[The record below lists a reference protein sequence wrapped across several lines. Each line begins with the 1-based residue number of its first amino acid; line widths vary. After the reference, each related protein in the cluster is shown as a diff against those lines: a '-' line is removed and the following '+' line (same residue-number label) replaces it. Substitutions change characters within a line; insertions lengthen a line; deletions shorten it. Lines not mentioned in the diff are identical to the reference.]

1 MNGPTKYF
9 YDFGPFRFDPEQ
21 RLLLRDGR
29 PVPLAPKVVESLSL
43 LVENACRLV
52 EKEELVKRVWP
63 DAFVEDGNLNKN
75 IFLLRKVLGQREG
88 GGEYIETVPKRG
100 YWFVAAVSQAVDQ
113 KTNSQP
119 GTPPGPL
126 TNKGTSPQSPRDGLR
141 HTLLVH
147 PARLLGGL
155 ALAAVAITVG
165 AWLVRD
171 HGSVSS
177 ALVPEQLTSELLLV
191 RLLQLNATDRS
202 GRDASPQPMVD
213 AIPKL
218 KQPDKHKRTR

>member
-43 LVENACRLV
+43 LVENAGRLV

-88 GGEYIETVPKRG
+88 GGEYIETVPKR
-100 YWFVAAVSQAVDQ
+100 
-113 KTNSQP
+113 
-119 GTPPGPL
+119 
-126 TNKGTSPQSPRDGLR
+126 
-141 HTLLVH
+141 
-147 PARLLGGL
+147 
-155 ALAAVAITVG
+155 
-165 AWLVRD
+165 
-171 HGSVSS
+171 
-177 ALVPEQLTSELLLV
+177 
-191 RLLQLNATDRS
+191 
-202 GRDASPQPMVD
+202 
-213 AIPKL
+213 
-218 KQPDKHKRTR
+218 